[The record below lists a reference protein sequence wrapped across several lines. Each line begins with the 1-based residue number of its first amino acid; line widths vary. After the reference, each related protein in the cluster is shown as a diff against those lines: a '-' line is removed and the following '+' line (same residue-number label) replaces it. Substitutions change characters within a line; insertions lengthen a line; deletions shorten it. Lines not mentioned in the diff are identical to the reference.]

1 MERYA
6 LGWSPSPSS
15 LDLIANQ
22 QVLASIA
29 GAPQAAILPVG
40 ATVPDIAPGMATAQ
54 FDFPTDAQVIF
65 VVATFG
71 KDGSSVLSDPFT
83 FVAADHEAVAPATG
97 LSATW
102 VSHSA

>member
-6 LGWSPSPSS
+6 LAWVPSASPLS
-15 LDLIANQ
+15 LLANQ
-22 QVLASIA
+22 QVLASIG
-29 GAPQAAILPVG
+29 GAPQAAINPVG
-40 ATVPDIAPGMATAQ
+40 ATVPDLTPGMATAQ
-54 FDFPTDAQVIF
+54 YDFETDAVVVF

-83 FVAADHEAVAPATG
+83 FTASDHEAVAPATG